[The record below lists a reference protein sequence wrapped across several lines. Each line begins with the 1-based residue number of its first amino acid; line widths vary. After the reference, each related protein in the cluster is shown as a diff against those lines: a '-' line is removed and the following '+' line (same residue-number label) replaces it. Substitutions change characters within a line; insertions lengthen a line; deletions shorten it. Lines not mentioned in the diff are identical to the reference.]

1 MQQPLLQEGQ
11 WSGESVSLVVAVFQ
25 INYTISN
32 IQLRNQDL
40 WQISLV
46 ATVQRIL
53 NEWDAYL

>member
-1 MQQPLLQEGQ
+1 M
-11 WSGESVSLVVAVFQ
+11 SLVVAVFQ